1 MSTSTTGIQQPA
13 PYSGLRRL
21 VARHPVAAYLV
32 MAYTITT
39 VFVLQTV
46 RIPLDI
52 LPLFSLWGSLGTIFG
67 VALPAFLVMAAMDGR
82 AGVRDLV
89 RRSFRWRVGLK
100 WYFVALLGL
109 PIGVMLGAG
118 MIYGVAPL
126 ATLVGKWPLLFT
138 LILPDL
144 LLRIV
149 LNNLAEE
156 IGWMGFLQ
164 ARLQDGYGP
173 LKAVILTEIPFALW
187 HVPFVLVESSGQL
200 PEAIVTLVF
209 WTISQFFGRVVIM
222 WLYNNTHRSVLLVG
236 LFHSAHNTTIS
247 RFTAEF
253 ISVPTE
259 RFFITEGI
267 LLVAAV
273 LLLILTKGRLSYKPN
288 HES

>member
-1 MSTSTTGIQQPA
+1 
-13 PYSGLRRL
+13 
-21 VARHPVAAYLV
+21 
-32 MAYTITT
+32 
-39 VFVLQTV
+39 
-46 RIPLDI
+46 
-52 LPLFSLWGSLGTIFG
+52 
-67 VALPAFLVMAAMDGR
+67 MAAMDGR

-118 MIYGVAPL
+118 MIYGMAPL